1 MADPRETDDEIDGIE
16 DEADEGLDEG
26 TDAGRI
32 DDEGGDEAEAGQ
44 ELEDAQTQERVGR
57 SGRRDDRI
65 REELRAEREHRA
77 RVEAELNILRQE
89 REQRQQQA
97 GPREETDAE
106 FMARIS
112 LLDTESRMEARL
124 DRAIRQNTRQNAIN
138 QFTTADRLDKS
149 AYDTK
154 AAGDPMRRK
163 HAARVEQLLQIERRN
178 GRDFPRETIYKFILG
193 DERDTR
199 LSQGKPS
206 PAQRQG
212 QQRIQS
218 QQARTTGGRGDQGRD
233 QRPRRFASND
243 MSPEAVKQRLES
255 DNAYI

>member
-16 DEADEGLDEG
+16 DEAEEGLDAG
-26 TDAGRI
+26 ADAGQI
-32 DDEGGDEAEAGQ
+32 DYEGGDDAEAGQ
-44 ELEDAQTQERVGR
+44 ESEGAETQERVSR
-57 SGRRDDRI
+57 SSRRDDRI

-77 RVEAELNILRQE
+77 RVEAELSILRQE
-89 REQRQQQA
+89 RQQA
-97 GPREETDAE
+97 SGPREETDAE

-112 LLDTESRMEARL
+112 LLDSEQRMEARL

-138 QFTTADRLDKS
+138 QFTTADRLDKA

-154 AAGDPMRRK
+154 AASDPMRRK
-163 HAARVEQLLQIERRN
+163 HAARVEQLLQVERRN
-178 GRDFPRETIYKFILG
+178 NRDFPRETIYKFILG

-218 QQARTTGGRGDQGRD
+218 QQARTTGGRGDQGRE
-233 QRPRRFASND
+233 QRATRRFAPND